1 MLPRPRSTTA
11 AELANCVKP
20 PKKKKS
26 WKKKSSSS
34 CCHSVSCGA
43 DELLLIAKAFM
54 KVSTNVKHSTDK
66 KAKNIWDEVYTTFEE
81 FVAMTNKINK
91 SHPEFILIE
100 PGHGAESICNCWQC
114 LLQPSIQ
121 QFVRI
126 IYNNPP
132 NFGGVRD
139 DSLMDLNF
147 YGFKVTYVQQGHAQD
162 FQQADESLFLPE
174 QTPLI

>member
-26 WKKKSSSS
+26 WKKKSSSN

-132 NFGGVRD
+132 NFGDVRD

-147 YGFKVTYVQQGHAQD
+147 HASRSHMYSKD
-162 FQQADESLFLPE
+162 MPKTFNKLMKAYFFLSKHP
-174 QTPLI
+174 